1 MPQETSWWVTGS
13 LFEACNC
20 DLICP
25 CHVSFRQ
32 KPTNEV
38 CEAIWGVHIAEG
50 SFGGTSLD
58 DLNAAFAAYCPG
70 PTMADGDWS
79 SVLYL
84 DRSASPAQEQAMLS
98 IFSGEG
104 GGPFARL
111 ALFFSNG
118 KFEAVRSVQFDYVEE
133 PCVRKLQMSAENV
146 DGNLEVEAI
155 RGADG
160 EGVAKLINLRNV
172 IHGPEHVLAHSS
184 YRVHDQTLHFDGSSK
199 HGLYSQ
205 FRWSNP

>member
-1 MPQETSWWVTGS
+1 
-13 LFEACNC
+13 
-20 DLICP
+20 
-25 CHVSFRQ
+25 
-32 KPTNEV
+32 
-38 CEAIWGVHIAEG
+38 
-50 SFGGTSLD
+50 
-58 DLNAAFAAYCPG
+58 
-70 PTMADGDWS
+70 
-79 SVLYL
+79 
-84 DRSASPAQEQAMLS
+84 MLS